1 MTILRNYFI
10 ITNSTVMFCIHTRE
24 TLSVMISEMVLITFC
39 AKYKSRYM
47 LLYVTMYKL
56 TDISNLTN

>member
-10 ITNSTVMFCIHTRE
+10 ITNSTVMFCIHTGE
-24 TLSVMISEMVLITFC
+24 TEVMIRDIVLITFC
-39 AKYKSRYM
+39 AIYKSRYM
-47 LLYVTMYKL
+47 LLNVTLYKL